1 MMDELFYIYG
11 IAILLLYSFFV
22 GIRFIA
28 YKEETPTDTKSVCMT
43 WAIWFALVP
52 IIVLPHL
59 SKLIPI
65 LTRPVH
71 CIICYGAVILV
82 WALNSY
88 SFFSAYKILITS
100 KNYDEQVAR
109 MHKWENYSK
118 RCIGFNFS
126 CLIILIVSFLRDS
139 YQVLR

>member
-1 MMDELFYIYG
+1 MDELFYIYG

-28 YKEETPTDTKSVCMT
+28 YKDETPTDKKSVRVT

-52 IIVLPHL
+52 IAVLPHL
-59 SKLIPI
+59 GKLIPI
-65 LTRPVH
+65 LTRPIH
-71 CIICYGAVILV
+71 CVIYYGAVILV

-88 SFFSAYKILITS
+88 SFFSAYKILTTS

-109 MHKWENYSK
+109 MRKWKNYSK
-118 RCIGFNFS
+118 RCIEFNFS
-126 CLIILIVSFLRDS
+126 CIIILIVSFLRDS